1 VLALAQDVLLATGSR
16 SPIRFVDRPV
26 DDPGVRRPDIR
37 LARRLLG
44 WEPAVSWPEGLAAT
58 VAWFRGLGATERTA
72 AARHAE
78 VVAYGR
84 A

>member
-44 WEPAVSWPEGLAAT
+44 CEPAVSWPEGLAAT